1 MSETFPFIEHF
12 PYLGVFLLLIL
23 GTLGF
28 PFPEDTILILSGFLI
43 TQGVIRPFPI
53 FLIVYPTLLLTD
65 LALYWSGRRYG
76 RRVIEHR
83 RFQRILSP
91 EKLRNIEE
99 QFNRWGSLVI
109 FFGRQILG
117 LRAQLFLVAGVM
129 RISAPRFLLAD
140 ALSSLIT
147 LAVMGGIGYFG
158 GSQIQMVM
166 GNVARINRTL
176 IISLVSLLLC
186 WFLFR
191 RFRSNKV
198 RMQSK
203 DKG

>member
-12 PYLGVFLLLIL
+12 PYLGIFLLLVL

-43 TQGVIRPFPI
+43 TQGVIRPAPI

-65 LALYWSGRRYG
+65 LMLYWSGRRYG

-91 EKLRNIEE
+91 ERLCKIEE

-109 FFGRQILG
+109 FLGRQILG

-158 GSQIQMVM
+158 GSQIQIMVE
-166 GNVARINRTL
+166 NVARINRTL
-176 IISLVSLLLC
+176 MIFLASLLLC
-186 WFLFR
+186 WVLFR
-191 RFRSNKV
+191 WFRSDKV
-198 RMQSK
+198 RMHSK

>member
-1 MSETFPFIEHF
+1 VSETFPFIEHF

-23 GTLGF
+23 GTIGF
-28 PFPEDTILILSGFLI
+28 PFPEDTILMLCGFLI
-43 TQGVIRPFPI
+43 TQGVIRPVPI

-65 LALYWSGRRYG
+65 LVLYWSGRRYG

-91 EKLRNIEE
+91 ERLRNIEE

-109 FFGRQILG
+109 FF
-117 LRAQLFLVAGVM
+117 
-129 RISAPRFLLAD
+129 SAPRFLLAD

-158 GSQIQMVM
+158 GSQIHMVM

-191 RFRSNKV
+191 RFRSDKV